1 MLFGFTVGGLYGTHF
16 FLVIYWTMQSSTKLL
31 FFLVMLYYYI
41 LHHIGQYAQNHFPSS
56 ACIKQCNIEVEI
68 SWNYSGLFKRYDML
82 HFLLKKYRLAQKESL
97 LSLNSDPLEVCGGVC
112 ISRDPTD
119 AMLLCS
125 GSLLGISKE
134 LLCPT

>member
-1 MLFGFTVGGLYGTHF
+1 
-16 FLVIYWTMQSSTKLL
+16 
-31 FFLVMLYYYI
+31 MLYYYI

-82 HFLLKKYRLAQKESL
+82 HFLLKKYRLAQKETL